1 MSSNRFMKVNRTF
14 VYLYISERYA
24 FDEKTKRIEESL
36 YMLLTDVEVLH
47 NSVGNGLSVLKRL

>member
-1 MSSNRFMKVNRTF
+1 MKVNRTF